1 MQTQIENNDLI
12 NKTFSRETVENNKNV
27 SIVDSNDK
35 FGLELFCYNSC
46 NNDSDENTKQ
56 CRGMVFNGNNLVMR
70 SFSYANE
77 YNETQTTEIKKE
89 LGTDLNEWRVFPSYE
104 GTLLRMFFF
113 QDKWFLSTH
122 RKLNAFLSKWSSRD
136 SFGVIFEKA
145 IQNEFDKNTDFANF
159 LSKEG
164 KTLFQRFENTLDKTK
179 QYLFLVK
186 NNIENRIVCDVSK
199 DYPLF
204 LHVGTVVNGTITTLD
219 YLFPSLKLYPHLVP
233 TYDVNNLL
241 EIVGY
246 MNPYQEQGFI
256 CFRNSDGKQIKI
268 LNSKYQELCK
278 IRNNE
283 PSLKFRYLQVRMDEK
298 MTNSLY
304 ELYPNYAKYFDEYEN
319 TIRQISNYI
328 YRSYVDRFIKK
339 QLVKLPKQEFLV
351 MKDCHNWH
359 VSDRE
364 HNKIS
369 LPKVFEFMNM
379 QASTN
384 INQMVKRFL
393 REKNQTENSQTE

>member
-1 MQTQIENNDLI
+1 MQNIKYKMQTQIENNDLI

-204 LHVGTVVNGTITTLD
+204 LHVGTVVNGVITTTD
-219 YLFPSLKLYPHLVP
+219 AFFP
-233 TYDVNNLL
+233 
-241 EIVGY
+241 
-246 MNPYQEQGFI
+246 
-256 CFRNSDGKQIKI
+256 
-268 LNSKYQELCK
+268 CK
-278 IRNNE
+278 
-283 PSLKFRYLQVRMDEK
+283 
-298 MTNSLY
+298 
-304 ELYPNYAKYFDEYEN
+304 ELYPNSK
-319 TIRQISNYI
+319 
-328 YRSYVDRFIKK
+328 
-339 QLVKLPKQEFLV
+339 
-351 MKDCHNWH
+351 W
-359 VSDRE
+359 
-364 HNKIS
+364 
-369 LPKVFEFMNM
+369 
-379 QASTN
+379 
-384 INQMVKRFL
+384 
-393 REKNQTENSQTE
+393 